1 LTMRRRRMRKARPT
15 ALAVRWAGPVGLPP
29 QSGPVC
35 SGARGLRGARHLSGC
50 PPCCFRR
57 PRRCRPVDKQEGFA
71 VRRRHVSSA
80 HRAQARD
87 HRLGTGSEMAATAV
101 RCHTQWM
108 PSEFRHSDRSGK
120 LLDAS
125 AQTQVTYVFDDCHR
139 RTVSLTARE
148 AHVLRSQGADR
159 TSLWSRLVAWVP
171 WGASPSGI
179 SAWSS
184 PACSPRR
191 DAYSGHTRLYVDR
204 SLDRPAPPRWKIPH
218 RRTSRGCAL
227 GRCRSMGWVRRP
239 AIA

>member
-1 LTMRRRRMRKARPT
+1 LGRTRRVAPAIGTRLFWGSRTAWCSTSVRMPSVLLSPPT
-15 ALAVRWAGPVGLPP
+15 AVPARRQAG
-29 QSGPVC
+29 
-35 SGARGLRGARHLSGC
+35 R
-50 PPCCFRR
+50 FR
-57 PRRCRPVDKQEGFA
+57 CQT
-71 VRRRHVSSA
+71 SSRVVA
-80 HRAQARD
+80 HRDQARD